1 MTIIFTF
8 IVGSAKAASSSL
20 SSDTTAKA
28 GDTLYVTMSFTGSNT
43 VAVGVIYSYN
53 SCISSVSASNASPW
67 GNSQSDSSQN
77 QIGVGDYNGYES
89 GSWNYILNGTTQVIT
104 FKINIASDAVAGDVA
119 ILKLDTVYYATTSN
133 TLEEVT
139 ARNLPTAGTSS
150 ISITI
155 VDDTDQSENP
165 TDVPVAT
172 VTPSDNL
179 PSDTTLTPSPDD
191 EGDLNITLTPTPD
204 NNSETALTPTPDN
217 NSETVLT
224 PTPDNNSET
233 VLTPTPDNEQ
243 IPTPSLDGSNGDG
256 QMTPAPSGDDSS
268 FTTDI
273 TAEPTQSSSSSESN
287 NTSQG
292 SSSDFLDTSP
302 IIPGE
307 LFESIDDDYFDSSTG
322 GYVVAATKDDRGK
335 TTVYEVVTNENNDA
349 NYIKKVINNNGDVT
363 EEVISEEQ
371 MNSEMNSLDNYL
383 ADKENKNTYE
393 EVTSE
398 YADSDSV
405 ATASDEDGKV
415 DAKSVPYGT
424 LFAVVFGIIIIF
436 AIIFFLVIRKFKEH
450 SHTFNK

>member
-1 MTIIFTF
+1 
-8 IVGSAKAASSSL
+8 
-20 SSDTTAKA
+20 
-28 GDTLYVTMSFTGSNT
+28 
-43 VAVGVIYSYN
+43 
-53 SCISSVSASNASPW
+53 
-67 GNSQSDSSQN
+67 
-77 QIGVGDYNGYES
+77 
-89 GSWNYILNGTTQVIT
+89 
-104 FKINIASDAVAGDVA
+104 
-119 ILKLDTVYYATTSN
+119 
-133 TLEEVT
+133 
-139 ARNLPTAGTSS
+139 
-150 ISITI
+150 
-155 VDDTDQSENP
+155 
-165 TDVPVAT
+165 
-172 VTPSDNL
+172 
-179 PSDTTLTPSPDD
+179 
-191 EGDLNITLTPTPD
+191 
-204 NNSETALTPTPDN
+204 
-217 NSETVLT
+217 
-224 PTPDNNSET
+224 
-233 VLTPTPDNEQ
+233 
-243 IPTPSLDGSNGDG
+243 
-256 QMTPAPSGDDSS
+256 
-268 FTTDI
+268 
-273 TAEPTQSSSSSESN
+273 
-287 NTSQG
+287 
-292 SSSDFLDTSP
+292 LDTSP